1 MLQIGKF
8 NYYFL
13 LIYEYKHSMYRLI
26 QGIEIY
32 FPYVQLVSW
41 LLNCKGKLPETD
53 FLGKAFMT
61 HGYGSINWMKIIK
74 LKTSM

>member
-8 NYYFL
+8 YYYFL
-13 LIYEYKHSMYRLI
+13 PIYEYKHSVYRLI

-32 FPYVQLVSW
+32 FPYVKLMSW
-41 LLNCKGKLPETD
+41 LLNCKGKWPVTD

-61 HGYGSINWMKIIK
+61 DGYGSFNWMKILK